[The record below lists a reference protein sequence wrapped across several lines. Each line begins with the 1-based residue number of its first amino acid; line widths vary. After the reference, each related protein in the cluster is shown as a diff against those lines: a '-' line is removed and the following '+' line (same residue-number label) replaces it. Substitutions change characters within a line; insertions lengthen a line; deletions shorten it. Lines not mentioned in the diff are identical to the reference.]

1 MYSRW
6 AISKIFRFGHD
17 IKDIHEPL
25 RCVSASNSKKLGG
38 EKLPFAW
45 LIARQPYRSSFFTPS
60 DIYKRWSSL
69 LVRNQSMLNGWKK
82 WTMFLF
88 FDYGWWM
95 KRRWWDVLMQKKKK
109 NTRKKIHSSRK
120 VYSIYLQLVWYISA
134 ITNII
139 TTTISHNILNT
150 DINIWPCRAENNI
163 EENNI
168 YETISFIYIY
178 IWPIILMKS
187 RD

>member
-6 AISKIFRFGHD
+6 ALSKIFRFGHD

-69 LVRNQSMLNGWKK
+69 LVRNLSISNGWKK
-82 WTMFLF
+82 WTTLLLF
-88 FDYGWWM
+88 FFWIAERWM
-95 KRRWWDVLMQKKKK
+95 NSMTMDANFTFDVYTWA
-109 NTRKKIHSSRK
+109 NSR
-120 VYSIYLQLVWYISA
+120 VEQFSMESVCSQPNYHPATLTTQCHAYRHFGLIS
-134 ITNII
+134 N
-139 TTTISHNILNT
+139 
-150 DINIWPCRAENNI
+150 D
-163 EENNI
+163 
-168 YETISFIYIY
+168 
-178 IWPIILMKS
+178 M
-187 RD
+187 